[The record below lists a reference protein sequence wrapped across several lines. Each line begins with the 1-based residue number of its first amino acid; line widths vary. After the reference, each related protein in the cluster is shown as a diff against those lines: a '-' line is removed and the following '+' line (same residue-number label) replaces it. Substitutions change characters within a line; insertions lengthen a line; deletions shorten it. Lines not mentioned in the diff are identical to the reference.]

1 MGVVAWHRTHAP
13 VWWLCGGEEAH
24 GRGGFVP
31 VPTLEHVEGDDAIPS
46 GEHAEAY
53 GTIGLEHA
61 LVLQLPAAGEHGAS
75 AQERDDIMRGE
86 HSAAFFAARS
96 FGEPAFP
103 ARRRSNPA
111 GVSNKRC
118 KVAQAES
125 NGVCRHEVQGR
136 PGRPYAEHAEFA
148 KLSAAVP
155 ESMMHTFAGPHRRKR
170 PEARQ
175 PRCGTVRTRRVC
187 HRRTCGGRHRACA
200 PARRASTRPRDI
212 SAS

>member
-24 GRGGFVP
+24 GGGGFAP
-31 VPTLEHVEGDDAIPS
+31 VPALEHVEGDNVIPS
-46 GEHAEAY
+46 GEHVEAY

-96 FGEPAFP
+96 HGEPAFP

-148 KLSAAVP
+148 KLSAAVA
-155 ESMMHTFAGPHRRKR
+155 ESTMHTFAWPHVKVAKALVPR
-170 PEARQ
+170 PTAAI
-175 PRCGTVRTRRVC
+175 VRVNGVENEMKTLHV
-187 HRRTCGGRHRACA
+187 
-200 PARRASTRPRDI
+200 I
-212 SAS
+212 SAFTICSQDYRC